1 MGYDLVISEEDYGDS
16 GVQLSEE
23 VERYL
28 DKMHG
33 EVSRT
38 FDAALQKLSGT
49 VKSQVQTGY
58 LMCRIPDTIEDSNQL
73 SGEEKYSL
81 LNQYREVLKDPDQRN
96 VGEFVRNVFDDLG
109 KTEIGEFGAQTD
121 NLDSVKVGAIG
132 DHTYGSEKDAS
143 YWDLV
148 KNTHAVTH
156 AFQRFDSE
164 IKEYMRDAV
173 DEMSYGMAQYSKDAY
188 ENGDSGIRIKDFD
201 ELEQYCHYV
210 AGTVGDLL
218 TNEFSEHEDMPED
231 IENYSEGF
239 GQFLQTVNIIKDPL
253 EDFEKESAIFIPE
266 EALPTDLRHKDLQ
279 EALKNQDSKV
289 LNEPIQELT
298 HRADK
303 KSESAKKYIEQIEK
317 DSEIRGYVEV
327 PFLLAKATLREAHKN
342 PEKAIEGDL
351 SIEREEVMNILAA
364 SGKNDLQDLT
374 NTIEQRPLHE
384 S

>member
-1 MGYDLVISEEDYGDS
+1 
-16 GVQLSEE
+16 
-23 VERYL
+23 
-28 DKMHG
+28 
-33 EVSRT
+33 
-38 FDAALQKLSGT
+38 
-49 VKSQVQTGY
+49 
-58 LMCRIPDTIEDSNQL
+58 
-73 SGEEKYSL
+73 
-81 LNQYREVLKDPDQRN
+81 
-96 VGEFVRNVFDDLG
+96 
-109 KTEIGEFGAQTD
+109 
-121 NLDSVKVGAIG
+121 
-132 DHTYGSEKDAS
+132 
-143 YWDLV
+143 
-148 KNTHAVTH
+148 
-156 AFQRFDSE
+156 
-164 IKEYMRDAV
+164 
-173 DEMSYGMAQYSKDAY
+173 
-188 ENGDSGIRIKDFD
+188 
-201 ELEQYCHYV
+201 
-210 AGTVGDLL
+210 
-218 TNEFSEHEDMPED
+218 MPED